1 MTVSPIRKVR
11 SAVSRIF
18 NFLSILVSQ
27 ISNFLSILGGADP
40 DVLKHARSER
50 NTFIGLGLVM
60 LGTAFVAAL
69 SMMFALRNAVLV
81 VVDPQTGAAA
91 ASQPGSRLA
100 ASIVLG
106 LLWGAL
112 ILVLDRA
119 LIKTMQGIAG
129 WWRATKYAF
138 PRIVL
143 ALFIGVVVS
152 TPITLQIFHSEVS
165 AEVKAYQDDLIRDSR
180 EAAENGSTKKD
191 LTAVD
196 QQIEAQQKIVNEGP
210 AGLTSPELEQAKT
223 EYAAAEAKLKSAK
236 EAREQAE
243 EVYICEQHGQSCG
256 GRASGVPGNGPA
268 AIKRGEELTHA
279 DGDVTN
285 AETEK
290 QKAQDNL
297 TAAQDAVREANKEKT
312 EQAVREAN
320 IALCGSQKDSQGK
333 AVKDDKGHEVKDP
346 GCQGGLI
353 AERDRLSAQ
362 LEAEKNGDL
371 IRNSSG
377 LLFQIIALHRLGS
390 KGWTPYL
397 SQKFVAGLFISIEL
411 LPVIIKVFIAAKG
424 VTQYDRIARKLQDD
438 EYDRVETTTD
448 RDQEQRNRET
458 RREKAIRDDMLDREI
473 ELGRIA
479 NAHVAKEMEEI
490 LKRALSEWSS
500 QVKNTAAASPA
511 QPGSN
516 RPSTARST
524 SNGLPDG
531 SKI

>member
-1 MTVSPIRKVR
+1 MLVSPIRKVR

-18 NFLSILVSQ
+18 
-27 ISNFLSILGGADP
+27 NFLSILGGADP

-91 ASQPGSRLA
+91 ANQPGSRLA

-138 PRIVL
+138 PRFIL
-143 ALFIGVVVS
+143 AVFIGVVVS

-191 LTAVD
+191 LTKVN
-196 QQIEAQQKIVNEGP
+196 QQINAQQKIVNEGP

-223 EYAAAEAKLKSAK
+223 EYADAEAKLKSAK
-236 EAREQAE
+236 DAREQAH
-243 EVYICEQHGQSCG
+243 EVYICEQNGQSCG
-256 GRASGVPGNGPA
+256 GRASGIPGNGPA
-268 AIKRGEELTHA
+268 AEARKAEYEQA
-279 DGDVTN
+279 NKNVVN

-320 IALCGSQKDSQGK
+320 IELCGSQKDSEGK
-333 AVKDDKGHEVKDP
+333 AVKDDKGHEAQDP

-353 AERDRLSAQ
+353 AKRDRLSAQ

-390 KGWTPYL
+390 KGWTPWL
-397 SQKFVAGLFISIEL
+397 SHLFVAGLFISIEL
-411 LPVIIKVFIAAKG
+411 LPVLIKVFIAAKG

-473 ELGRIA
+473 ELGRTA

-500 QVKNTAAASPA
+500 QVKNAAAASPA
-511 QPGSN
+511 QPGGN

>member
-129 WWRATKYAF
+129 WWRAAKYAF

>member
-1 MTVSPIRKVR
+1 M
-11 SAVSRIF
+11 SRIF

-129 WWRATKYAF
+129 WWRAAKYAF